1 MDNNSTNIKEQE
13 NTLAGI
19 VGAFL
24 FSLAGGILWFVLYQI
39 GFLAAVSGFIGV
51 ICAVKGSTFF
61 SKSKNESLKCVIISS
76 VMTTIVL
83 IAAWYFC
90 VAYDI
95 YNIFYEWFLAGEIDY
110 YYTFFEA
117 VQVAPYILLENTA
130 ALIAYVKDL
139 AIGLLCAVLG
149 VIYYLSLREKR
160 MKAEAAKKA
169 ATAVYA
175 NTSETD
181 EAEENRVGNDVE

>member
-51 ICAVKGSTFF
+51 ICAVKGYTFF

-181 EAEENRVGNDVE
+181 EAEENHVGNDVE